1 MVLSVPLL
9 SKGAEPRIKL
19 PDYWDKS
26 RKNLLV
32 ETKNRLQN
40 LIQSFEQALL
50 APKYVASAQQSP
62 ELRSAWR
69 LSEHSGVDELGATM
83 ACWGR
88 SQRNSFVCED
98 FKKTGANVRTI
109 HEWGFT
115 MKKLG
120 FSVAALA
127 LAISAGSA
135 LAADLPSRKAPP
147 VAPPPAPL
155 WKGFYAGLNAGGT
168 WGNNNP
174 INISTFPAGPEAS
187 SSPAYWALGN
197 GSVGSRGNN
206 LVGFIG
212 GGQIGYNWQPTFAG
226 YSFVTGAEADIQGIA
241 GSGNGSR
248 NGYWITPGATAA
260 DMVSN
265 FSSSSGSLQYLGTVR
280 GRLGWLAT
288 PTLLIYGT
296 GGLAYGGV
304 SFNRST
310 TTIESNAGVNQWIA
324 QGNTSYSNTQVG
336 WTAGGGL
343 EWMFMP
349 NWSAKAEYLFY
360 DLGKVSATS
369 VSSLSPLVA
378 GNGDAAQLYLASTYT
393 TRINANLVRAGV
405 NYHFNWGSSPVVAKY

>member
-1 MVLSVPLL
+1 
-9 SKGAEPRIKL
+9 
-19 PDYWDKS
+19 
-26 RKNLLV
+26 
-32 ETKNRLQN
+32 
-40 LIQSFEQALL
+40 
-50 APKYVASAQQSP
+50 
-62 ELRSAWR
+62 
-69 LSEHSGVDELGATM
+69 
-83 ACWGR
+83 
-88 SQRNSFVCED
+88 
-98 FKKTGANVRTI
+98 
-109 HEWGFT
+109 

-168 WGNNNP
+168 WGNNNS
-174 INISTFPAGPEAS
+174 INVTTYPVGTVAS

-197 GSVGSRGNN
+197 GAVGSRANN

-248 NGYWITPGATAA
+248 NGYWLTAA
-260 DMVSN
+260 PDTTVSN
-265 FSSSSGSLQYLGTVR
+265 FSKSSGSLQYLGTVR

-304 SFNRST
+304 SLNRSVSSYASDAT
-310 TTIESNAGVNQWIA
+310 GASQWVA
-324 QGNTSYSNTQVG
+324 VGNTAYSNTQVG
-336 WTAGGGL
+336 WAAGGGR

-349 NWSAKAEYLFY
+349 NWSAKAEYLY
-360 DLGKVSATS
+360 YHLGNISATS
-369 VSSLSPLVA
+369 VSTLIPT
-378 GNGDAAQLYLASTYT
+378 GNTTVGNQLYRSSTYSGT
-393 TRINANLVRAGV
+393 ITGNLVRAGV

>member
-1 MVLSVPLL
+1 
-9 SKGAEPRIKL
+9 
-19 PDYWDKS
+19 
-26 RKNLLV
+26 
-32 ETKNRLQN
+32 
-40 LIQSFEQALL
+40 
-50 APKYVASAQQSP
+50 
-62 ELRSAWR
+62 
-69 LSEHSGVDELGATM
+69 
-83 ACWGR
+83 
-88 SQRNSFVCED
+88 
-98 FKKTGANVRTI
+98 
-109 HEWGFT
+109 

-168 WGNNNP
+168 WGNNNA
-174 INISTFPAGPEAS
+174 INGSTYPAGAVAN
-187 SSPAYWALGN
+187 SSPVYWALGN

-226 YSFVTGAEADIQGIA
+226 YTFVTGAEADIQGIA

-248 NGYWITPGATAA
+248 TGYSVLPGSAGGETI
-260 DMVSN
+260 SN
-265 FSSSSGSLQYLGTVR
+265 FSKSSGSLQYLGTVR

-304 SFNRST
+304 SLNRSVST
-310 TTIESNAGVNQWIA
+310 FDAINGASQWVAIGNAA
-324 QGNTSYSNTQVG
+324 YSNTQVG

-349 NWSAKAEYLFY
+349 NWSAKAEYLY
-360 DLGKVSATS
+360 YNLGNVSATS
-369 VSSLSPLVA
+369 VSTLVPTGSGV
-378 GNGDAAQLYLASTYT
+378 GNQLYRSTTYSGT
-393 TRINANLVRAGV
+393 ISANLVRAGV